1 MCGRQ
6 HSQKWGKLPKGK
18 HRIFQRTETQ
28 RCFLQKIAHNLKHF
42 DDLSLR
48 FGYPP
53 PFYACT
59 ALLLSIPQETLSVHN
74 LVCCKNNQNLRIKP
88 EPLYSW
94 SRCNCICPVFVY
106 KLSTVHC
113 SVYTL
118 YTRIWHN
125 NQTYNPQN
133 CPNWDRIGFDA
144 EIYRIFG
151 TVHTSG
157 WNPGSLT
164 FRELGF
170 CHCSEI

>member
-1 MCGRQ
+1 MFMCGRQ

-59 ALLLSIPQETLSVHN
+59 ALLLSIPQETLYVHN

-106 KLSTVHC
+106 KLSTVQFTHC
-113 SVYTL
+113 ILVSDTTTRHITL
-118 YTRIWHN
+118 KT
-125 NQTYNPQN
+125 
-133 CPNWDRIGFDA
+133 A
-144 EIYRIFG
+144 
-151 TVHTSG
+151 
-157 WNPGSLT
+157 LT
-164 FRELGF
+164 ETDSALMLRFIEFLGQ
-170 CHCSEI
+170 CTHRDGIQDP